1 MSVQRVSISTS
12 CLNEVGGALCQV
24 CTVSVFRS
32 EGSQDSALSVPLSL
46 RLIVEIMTHINLR
59 HPN

>member
-24 CTVSVFRS
+24 CTVSVFIH
-32 EGSQDSALSVPLSL
+32 ETYIIATMSQVSQLTYLYQMYLNVMG
-46 RLIVEIMTHINLR
+46 VKH
-59 HPN
+59 